1 MECREMGERT
11 VWDENGFGMY
21 AVDRRF
27 GFHGLLAGQAARE
40 EAAGKSF
47 GYFLILLQLSFVLGS

>member
-1 MECREMGERT
+1 MGERT